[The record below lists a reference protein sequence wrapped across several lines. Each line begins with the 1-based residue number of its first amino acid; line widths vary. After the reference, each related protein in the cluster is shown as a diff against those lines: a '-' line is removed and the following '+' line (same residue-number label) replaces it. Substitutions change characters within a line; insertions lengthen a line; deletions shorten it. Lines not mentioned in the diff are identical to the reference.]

1 MVIVAGTPDSRAG
14 LVVTDGLKGRFGIG
28 EYTNPVMV
36 LKCVEGSVYCDE
48 FPAHDCASFLSSSC
62 INVDGSG
69 GGNVDHRRS

>member
-1 MVIVAGTPDSRAG
+1 MVVVASAPDSRVS
-14 LVVTDGLKGRFGIG
+14 VVMADSLEGRFEVG
-28 EYTNPVMV
+28 EYTNPVV
-36 LKCVEGSVYCDE
+36 VPKRGEGSVNCDE